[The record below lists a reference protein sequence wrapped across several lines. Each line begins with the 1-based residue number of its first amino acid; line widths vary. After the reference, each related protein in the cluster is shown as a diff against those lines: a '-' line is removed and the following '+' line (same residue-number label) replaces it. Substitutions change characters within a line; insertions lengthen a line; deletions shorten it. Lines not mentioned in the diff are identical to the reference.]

1 MPTKTPRSKASK
13 NIERLDRDVQTLIH
27 SLVRFGIERAYNP
40 NYKILIVGRELV
52 LAVHLDRYP
61 EWKYGSIEKGSVEN
75 YPKQEHLSNV
85 VLSSVTSDDLDEL
98 DWKADPFY
106 VLSAEYESIIAGIR
120 LRGFNTVAGI
130 RLGELAEKLESI
142 AICRDQSATGLIRF
156 KRKIMP
162 PFVATLIL
170 RFEKPTE
177 VSEIVQSEIDR
188 ILQRATED
196 LEKALLPTKPP

>member
-1 MPTKTPRSKASK
+1 M
-13 NIERLDRDVQTLIH
+13 
-27 SLVRFGIERAYNP
+27 
-40 NYKILIVGRELV
+40 
-52 LAVHLDRYP
+52 
-61 EWKYGSIEKGSVEN
+61 
-75 YPKQEHLSNV
+75 
-85 VLSSVTSDDLDEL
+85 DEL

-106 VLSAEYESIIAGIR
+106 VLSAEYESIIAGIG

-142 AICRDQSATGLIRF
+142 AICRDERATGLIRL

-162 PFVATLIL
+162 PYVATLIL

-188 ILQRATED
+188 ILQRATQD
-196 LEKALLPTKPP
+196 LEKALLPTKP

>member
-1 MPTKTPRSKASK
+1 MLTKTPMSKASK

-27 SLVRFGIERAYNP
+27 SLVRFGIERADNP
-40 NYKILIVGRELV
+40 NYRILQVGRELV

-61 EWKYGSIEKGSVEN
+61 EWKSGSIEKGSVESD
-75 YPKQEHLSNV
+75 PKQEHPSNV
-85 VLSSVTSDDLDEL
+85 VLSAVTSDDLDEL

-142 AICRDQSATGLIRF
+142 AICIDQEATGLIRL

-162 PFVATLIL
+162 PYVATLIL

-188 ILQRATED
+188 ILQRATQD
-196 LEKALLPTKPP
+196 LEKALLPTKP